1 MTRTAPHSHF
11 ARADRV
17 RAQEL
22 ALTDS
27 PFTIEVRFVGG
38 LTASQEA
45 AFAAAADRWA
55 SVIVGDLPE
64 AEIEDGAGGTIA
76 VDDVL
81 IFAEGRQIDG
91 PGTVLGQAG
100 PTWIRSDSLL
110 PIAGEMTFDTADLA
124 GLEADGRLGDTITHE
139 MGHVLGIG
147 SLWSQHGLLRDAD
160 TADPVFVGRTA
171 MAEYAALTGAGTE
184 PVPVEN
190 RGGPGTAGAHWR
202 DDVFG
207 TELMTGFISAAGVA
221 NPISRVTVASLAD
234 MGYRVDFAAADPFTL
249 PDLLAV
255 LESGR
260 PERAARAGYVLPTL
274 PRRV

>member
-1 MTRTAPHSHF
+1 MTRTATHSHF

-38 LTASQEA
+38 LTDSQEA

-55 SVIVGDLPE
+55 TLIVGDLPE
-64 AEIEDGAGGTIA
+64 ARIPDGAGGTIA

-91 PGTVLGQAG
+91 PGTILGQAG
-100 PTWIRSDSLL
+100 PTWIRRDSLL
-110 PIAGEMTFDTADLA
+110 PIAGEMTFDSADLA

-147 SLWSQHGLLRDAD
+147 SLWSDHGLLRDAGTD
-160 TADPVFVGRTA
+160 GPVFVGPSA
-171 MAEYAALTGAGTE
+171 MDEYGALTGSAAE
-184 PVPVEN
+184 PVPVEDK
-190 RGGPGTAGAHWR
+190 GGPGTAGAHWR
-202 DDVFG
+202 DAVFG
-207 TELMTGFISAAGVA
+207 TELMTGFISAAGIA
-221 NPISRVTVASLAD
+221 NPISRITVGSLAD
-234 MGYRVDFAAADPFTL
+234 MGYLVDVAAADPFTL

-255 LESGR
+255 RESGL
-260 PERAARAGYVLPTL
+260 PERPARSGYVLPTL